1 MKMTRKGIAAE
12 RQLVNKFWQSNYAA
26 IRVPAS
32 GAGSKSVPKPDIVV
46 GNGQKYYAFEVKTT
60 KLEKLYL
67 REDEIDELVSFSDAF
82 GSEPLVAVRFK
93 TKTREWLFFE
103 IHHLRRTTSGNYI
116 IDYEED
122 FSKGLDFNSLL

>member
-1 MKMTRKGIAAE
+1 MTRKGIAAE
-12 RQLVNKFWQSNYAA
+12 RQLVNKFWQNDFAA

-32 GAGSKSVPKPDIVV
+32 GAGSKSVPKPDIIV

-60 KLEKLYL
+60 NSERIYL
-67 REDEIDELVSFSDAF
+67 REDEIDELVSFSDTF

-93 TKTREWLFFE
+93 KETREWLFFE

-116 IDYEED
+116 IDYAED